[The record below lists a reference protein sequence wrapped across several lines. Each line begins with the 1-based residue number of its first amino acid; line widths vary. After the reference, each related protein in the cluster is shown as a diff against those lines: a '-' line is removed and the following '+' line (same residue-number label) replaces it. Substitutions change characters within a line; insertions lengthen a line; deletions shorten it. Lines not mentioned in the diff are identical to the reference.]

1 MNSVQGFMG
10 KGVALAV
17 CVLLAACSSKAPKAP
32 EPARTVVLQAAQ
44 LPLPLPRS
52 AFCAG
57 LDSVLRAPAL
67 QGAMTSLVVR
77 EANTGKLVC
86 EYNPQF
92 RLIPASSLK
101 LVTTAAAMEVLG
113 ADYRFSTTLLST
125 GVQQGSVLNG
135 DLYLRGTGDPTMRQE
150 DYQALAAGLA
160 RKGITRVRGRL
171 ILDDTA
177 FDHERLGVDWSSD
190 DEQQYFAA
198 QISALS
204 VSPNADLDVGSILV
218 NVHAGSSAHQPVRVS
233 FTPANR
239 YMNVLNRARTGR
251 GGPLVVSRA
260 HGGNL
265 LRIDGALPKGAE
277 RIAQVS
283 VWEPTGLVADLFRT
297 ALLQQGIA
305 VEGGSLLGVA
315 TPASA
320 QPLVE
325 HQSPVLAE
333 LMPPLLKLSNNNM
346 AEILLKSMGRKT
358 AHAGTA
364 AAGVAAVNGFL
375 QGHGVASAELLQFDG
390 SGLSRRN
397 QVSARTLSDLLL
409 AARGR
414 PWFQAWY
421 AALPVAGN
429 PERMIGGTL
438 RKRLRGTAAAN
449 NLHAKTGSMGG
460 VSSLAGYVTSR
471 DGRPLVFAMLSNN
484 YLVGG
489 RQVKAVEDQVVM
501 ALANKSD

>member
-10 KGVALAV
+10 KGAALAL
-17 CVLLAACSSKAPKAP
+17 CMLLAACSSKAPRPP
-32 EPARTVVLQAAQ
+32 EPPRTVVLQAAQ

-67 QGAMTSLVVR
+67 DGAMTSLVVR

-86 EYNPQF
+86 EFNPES

-125 GVQQGSVLNG
+125 GVQQGGVLTG
-135 DLYLRGTGDPTMRQE
+135 DLYLRGTGDPSMRLE
-150 DYQALAAGLA
+150 DYQSLAAGLA
-160 RKGITRVRGRL
+160 RKGITRIRGRL
-171 ILDDTA
+171 IFDDTA
-177 FDHERLGVDWSSD
+177 FDHERLGADWSSS
-190 DEQQYFAA
+190 DEQQYFSA

-218 NVHAGSSAHQPVRVS
+218 TVRSAGARQPVRVS
-233 FTPANR
+233 FTPANH
-239 YMNVLNRARTGR
+239 YMNVVNRAKTGR
-251 GGPLVVSRA
+251 GGPLVVSRG

-297 ALLQQGIA
+297 ALAQQGIA

-358 AHAGTA
+358 AGAGTA

-375 QGHGVASAELLQFDG
+375 QGHGVSPVELLQFDG

-397 QVSARTLSDLLL
+397 QVSTRTLSDMLV
-409 AARGR
+409 AVRAR
-414 PWFQAWY
+414 PWFQSWY
-421 AALPVAGN
+421 AALPIAGN

-438 RKRLRGTAAAN
+438 RKRLRGTMAAN
-449 NLHAKTGSMGG
+449 NVHAKTGSMGG
-460 VSSLAGYVTSR
+460 VSALAGYVTSLN
-471 DGRPLVFAMLSNN
+471 GRQLVFAMVSNN

-489 RQVKAVEDQVVM
+489 RQVKAVEDRVVV
-501 ALANKSD
+501 ALANKTD